1 MAEKLNEVLIVAEI
15 RNASSAIAGKVN
27 AVADRVT

>member
-1 MAEKLNEVLIVAEI
+1 MIEKLNEVLIVAEI
-15 RNASSAIAGKVN
+15 WNASSAIAGKVT